1 MANPKLVP
9 RTPTSFSESSNHFA
23 IKERLTKGSSKP
35 TSSSYP
41 KANNAMNSVGCL
53 RKCLAGEGISER
65 ASGLIVSLTRGGTVS
80 TYSSAWNKWVSWCVE
95 QNFDPVQCNVN
106 WILDFLAFIFESGY
120 EYRTI
125 WPHRSA
131 ISALHNNVEGRPVG
145 DHPQVSSLIT
155 GVFNNWPSQP
165 KYNFIW
171 NVQLVLDYL
180 KKELPANSNLSDKL
194 LGLKIAVLDRT
205 AIIWNKILELLIGEK
220 CLQSNS
226 DFMNKILHEKHS
238 YVTCIFSFVKI
249 RLINVGRGFTVIE
262 DKL

>member
-80 TYSSAWNKWVSWCVE
+80 TYSSTRNKWVSWCVE

-125 WPHRSA
+125 
-131 ISALHNNVEGRPVG
+131 
-145 DHPQVSSLIT
+145 
-155 GVFNNWPSQP
+155 
-165 KYNFIW
+165 
-171 NVQLVLDYL
+171 
-180 KKELPANSNLSDKL
+180 
-194 LGLKIAVLDRT
+194 
-205 AIIWNKILELLIGEK
+205 
-220 CLQSNS
+220 
-226 DFMNKILHEKHS
+226 
-238 YVTCIFSFVKI
+238 
-249 RLINVGRGFTVIE
+249 
-262 DKL
+262 